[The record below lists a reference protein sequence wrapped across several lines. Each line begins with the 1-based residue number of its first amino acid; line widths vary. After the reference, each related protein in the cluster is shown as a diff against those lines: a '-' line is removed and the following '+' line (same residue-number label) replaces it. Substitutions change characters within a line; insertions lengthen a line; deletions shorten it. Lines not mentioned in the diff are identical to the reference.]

1 MTLKIGTITLPTSAD
16 VLFNGQPVKKIK
28 YGQTVVWQKESGL
41 SPVLDSAKTWAL
53 FHCDDNTGSNLGSAA
68 INKNNWPPYPTTYK
82 VRDGFNAY
90 NYLSAMATANNGVAW
105 FNLGGLTLTD
115 TDKYSVECLV
125 LPAINSNG
133 GRAELV
139 FGTGSAPDA
148 IWRMVITRV
157 SETTA
162 TARVAN
168 GVNDTINYESAA
180 GQITSP
186 DGWYH
191 LAATYHGN
199 GTWSFFFNG
208 QKVGTFAYTGAST
221 GWNFTFLHGVP
232 SGSDMAGFDEIV
244 LHGYE
249 RYTQNFEVQTQPY
262 SIG

>member
-1 MTLKIGTITLPTSAD
+1 MAFKIGNITLPTSAD
-16 VLFNGQPVKKIK
+16 VKYNGQTVKTIK
-28 YGQTVVWQKESGL
+28 YGSTVVWQKAGGL
-41 SPVLDSAKTWAL
+41 SAVLEAAKTWAL
-53 FHCDDNTGSNLGSAA
+53 FHCDDNTGSNLGSKA
-68 INKNNWPPYPTTYK
+68 INKNNWPSWPSTYK
-82 VRDGFNAY
+82 ARTGFNSYA
-90 NYLSAMATANNGVAW
+90 YLSAMATANNGVAW
-105 FNLGGLTLTD
+105 FNLGGLTLAA
-115 TDKYSVECLV
+115 TDKYSIECLV

-148 IWRMVITRV
+148 IWRLVITRV

-162 TARVAN
+162 TARVSN
-168 GVNDTINYESAA
+168 GASDVVNYESTA
-180 GQITSP
+180 GAITSA

-199 GTWSFFFNG
+199 GTWSFFVNG
-208 QKVGTFAYTGAST
+208 TKVGTFAYTGAST
-221 GWNFTFLHGVP
+221 GWNFTFLHGVA

-249 RYTQNFEVQTQPY
+249 RYTNNFEVQTQPY

>member
-1 MTLKIGTITLPTSAD
+1 MALKIGSITLPTSAD
-16 VLFNGQPVKKIK
+16 VKYNGQTVKTIK
-28 YGQTVVWQKESGL
+28 YGSTVVWQKAGGL
-41 SPVLDSAKTWAL
+41 SAVLESAKTWAL
-53 FHCDDNTGSNLGSAA
+53 FHCDDNTGSNLGSKT
-68 INKNNWPPYPTTYK
+68 INKNNWPSYPTTYK

-90 NYLSAMATANNGVAW
+90 NYLSASSTANNGVAW
-105 FNLGGLTLTD
+105 FNLGGLTLAA
-115 TDKYSVECLV
+115 TDKYSIECLV

-148 IWRMVITRV
+148 IWRLVITRV

-162 TARVAN
+162 TARVSN
-168 GVNDTINYESAA
+168 GASDVVNYESAA
-180 GQITSP
+180 GAITSA

-199 GTWSFFFNG
+199 GTWSFFVNG
-208 QKVGTFAYTGAST
+208 TKVGTFAYTGAST
-221 GWNFTFLHGVP
+221 GWNFTFLHGVA
-232 SGSDMAGFDEIV
+232 SGSDMAGFDEIA

-249 RYTQNFEVQTQPY
+249 RYTNNFEVQTQPY